1 MVMVGLLVGAMKM
14 ARYRRRRIAINTSF
28 RNEDLFEKRNLQQV
42 KQYVTPKFK
51 NPTEKSL
58 DSLEFIFYVWK
69 AGDRYFKLAQKYYN
83 DHRYWYIIALFNKK
97 PTEAQLNE
105 GDEIKIP
112 TDLALAIEVLD

>member
-1 MVMVGLLVGAMKM
+1 MVGLSAGEMTM
-14 ARYRRRRIAINTSF
+14 ARYRKRRVALNTSF
-28 RNEDLFEKRNLQQV
+28 KNEELFESRGVQQV
-42 KQYVTPKFK
+42 KQYVTPEFK

-58 DSLEFIFYVWK
+58 DSLEYVSYIWK

-83 DHRYWYIIALFNKK
+83 DHRYWYIIALFNKI

-112 TDLALAIEVLD
+112 TNLAIAIEVLD